1 MKFLAVFV
9 TFPQS
14 IISLFR
20 TVQCSN
26 LHKMMFFLLASEGAM
41 ENNMSLFNRKEYIC
55 MSRMQGLDFSVVF
68 TTAYIFYATTSCPS
82 CVFFVTGLELSRT

>member
-26 LHKMMFFLLASEGAM
+26 LHKMMF
-41 ENNMSLFNRKEYIC
+41 LFACQRRGHGEWHKFI
-55 MSRMQGLDFSVVF
+55 
-68 TTAYIFYATTSCPS
+68 
-82 CVFFVTGLELSRT
+82 